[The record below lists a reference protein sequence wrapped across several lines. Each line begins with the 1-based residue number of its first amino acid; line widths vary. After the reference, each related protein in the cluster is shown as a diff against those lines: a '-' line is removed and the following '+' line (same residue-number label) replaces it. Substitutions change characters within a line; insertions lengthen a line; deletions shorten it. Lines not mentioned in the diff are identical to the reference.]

1 MAPEY
6 ARARNPAAAFPRR
19 EAWHALPARLCR
31 AARHRARRRS
41 GCRRLHAL
49 LRERAGISTITLK
62 RADGANVTRVRHGL
76 KTFVIR
82 DRSSIHN
89 FHLFGPGGVD
99 RKTGIAFVG
108 TRTWSPVKLVAG
120 PTSSGATRPTTMRK
134 TFVVF

>member
-1 MAPEY
+1 M
-6 ARARNPAAAFPRR
+6 RFRLAF
-19 EAWHALPARLCR
+19 A
-31 AARHRARRRS
+31 
-41 GCRRLHAL
+41 AL
-49 LRERAGISTITLK
+49 LVGALFAAPVAQAYTTYYGRDAGVSTITLK
-62 RADGANVTRVRHGL
+62 RADGTNVTRVRHGL

-120 PTSSGATRPTTMRK
+120 TYVFRCDAHPRTMRK